1 MKYYS
6 DYSDL
11 QEALAKVD
19 KFGAVTFNSAKTG
32 NMIFE
37 ESQVEMYNKIQR
49 LLNCDAMESA
59 HGYLYNLDPEELT
72 EAEASKVNNLWKL
85 GCEKGFIE
93 DFTEDEEAEDKKDV
107 EECDAVQAQ
116 ASNLTPATPAQQQV
130 AANALQAMRKQ
141 DAFTILYSAMR
152 DGSVKTGEAYSNAIN
167 PRSAKMDVIS
177 QLERAGYSNISIL
190 AIECGDPDCCGA
202 DCANTY
208 VKQADMTPVATQSV
222 AEIPDY
228 AEEADVNEAIDNKTI
243 TVDSEVIEDV
253 DKYCE
258 EMTKKYK
265 GLTFTTKYPKEGYNG
280 GIPEIVAS
288 GKEALLK
295 KWYIADYCGADNE
308 KDALNGMHWK
318 DIFDESEL
326 SEADVNEADKADDA
340 EKADDKEADK
350 EDADKKEDAEADKKE
365 DKKSEKA
372 EEPDEKLKDDADAE
386 KKAADAEDDDK
397 LDAAEKTALKDSY
410 KKAFKAA
417 MLKCKFE
424 DRAFDDLS
432 LDEKVTFFTE
442 LSKAWN
448 KADPSKFM
456 DDKELSQ
463 LEKITV
469 KK

>member
-107 EECDAVQAQ
+107 KECDAVQAQ

-202 DCANTY
+202 DCVNTY

-228 AEEADVNEAIDNKTI
+228 AADVSVEAEEDKDVSETEN
-243 TVDSEVIEDV
+243 VD
-253 DKYCE
+253 
-258 EMTKKYK
+258 
-265 GLTFTTKYPKEGYNG
+265 
-280 GIPEIVAS
+280 
-288 GKEALLK
+288 
-295 KWYIADYCGADNE
+295 
-308 KDALNGMHWK
+308 
-318 DIFDESEL
+318 
-326 SEADVNEADKADDA
+326 EADKKEDDAADDT

-350 EDADKKEDAEADKKE
+350 TDDTDKEDVDKEEDAEADKKE

-386 KKAADAEDDDK
+386 KKAADAEDDEK

>member
-107 EECDAVQAQ
+107 KECDAVQAQ

-141 DAFTILYSAMR
+141 DAFTVLYSAMR

-228 AEEADVNEAIDNKTI
+228 AADVSVEAEEDKD
-243 TVDSEVIEDV
+243 DSETENV
-253 DKYCE
+253 D
-258 EMTKKYK
+258 
-265 GLTFTTKYPKEGYNG
+265 
-280 GIPEIVAS
+280 
-288 GKEALLK
+288 
-295 KWYIADYCGADNE
+295 
-308 KDALNGMHWK
+308 
-318 DIFDESEL
+318 
-326 SEADVNEADKADDA
+326 EADKKEDDAADDT

-350 EDADKKEDAEADKKE
+350 EDADKEDTDKEEDAEADKKE
-365 DKKSEKA
+365 EKSEKA

-386 KKAADAEDDDK
+386 EKAADAEDDEK

-424 DRAFDDLS
+424 DRAFDDLN

>member
-85 GCEKGFIE
+85 GCKKGFIE
-93 DFTEDEEAEDKKDV
+93 DFTEDEEAEDKEDV

-152 DGSVKTGEAYSNAIN
+152 NGSVKTGEAYSNAIN

-208 VKQADMTPVATQSV
+208 VKQADMTPVATQS
-222 AEIPDY
+222 ATEIPDY
-228 AEEADVNEAIDNKTI
+228 AADVSVEAEEDKD
-243 TVDSEVIEDV
+243 DSETENV
-253 DKYCE
+253 D
-258 EMTKKYK
+258 
-265 GLTFTTKYPKEGYNG
+265 
-280 GIPEIVAS
+280 
-288 GKEALLK
+288 
-295 KWYIADYCGADNE
+295 
-308 KDALNGMHWK
+308 
-318 DIFDESEL
+318 
-326 SEADVNEADKADDA
+326 EADKKEDDAADDA

-350 EDADKKEDAEADKKE
+350 EEDADKEDAETDKKE
-365 DKKSEKA
+365 EKSEKA

-386 KKAADAEDDDK
+386 KKAADAEDDEK

-424 DRAFDDLS
+424 DRAFEDLT
-432 LDEKVTFFTE
+432 LDEKIQFFTA
-442 LSKAWN
+442 LSTAWGS

-456 DDKELSQ
+456 EPREVEQ
-463 LEKITV
+463 LEKIKV

>member
-85 GCEKGFIE
+85 GCKKGFIE
-93 DFTEDEEAEDKKDV
+93 DFTEDEEAEDKEDV
-107 EECDAVQAQ
+107 EECDAVKVQ

-228 AEEADVNEAIDNKTI
+228 AEDVSLEAEEDKD
-243 TVDSEVIEDV
+243 DSETENV
-253 DKYCE
+253 D
-258 EMTKKYK
+258 
-265 GLTFTTKYPKEGYNG
+265 
-280 GIPEIVAS
+280 
-288 GKEALLK
+288 
-295 KWYIADYCGADNE
+295 
-308 KDALNGMHWK
+308 
-318 DIFDESEL
+318 
-326 SEADVNEADKADDA
+326 EADKKEDDAADDT

-350 EDADKKEDAEADKKE
+350 AEDADKEEDAEADKKE

-372 EEPDEKLKDDADAE
+372 EEPDEELKDDADAE
-386 KKAADAEDDDK
+386 KKADDAEDDEK

-424 DRAFDDLS
+424 DRAFEDLT
-432 LDEKVTFFTE
+432 LDEKIQFFTA
-442 LSKAWN
+442 LSTAWGS

-456 DDKELSQ
+456 EPKEVEQ
-463 LEKITV
+463 LEKIKV

>member
-1 MKYYS
+1 MKYYN

-93 DFTEDEEAEDKKDV
+93 DFTEDEETEDKKDV
-107 EECDAVQAQ
+107 KECDAVQAQ

-152 DGSVKTGEAYSNAIN
+152 NGSVKTGEAYSNAIN

-228 AEEADVNEAIDNKTI
+228 AADISVEAEEDKDVSETEN
-243 TVDSEVIEDV
+243 VD
-253 DKYCE
+253 
-258 EMTKKYK
+258 
-265 GLTFTTKYPKEGYNG
+265 
-280 GIPEIVAS
+280 
-288 GKEALLK
+288 
-295 KWYIADYCGADNE
+295 
-308 KDALNGMHWK
+308 
-318 DIFDESEL
+318 
-326 SEADVNEADKADDA
+326 EADKKEDDAADDA

-350 EDADKKEDAEADKKE
+350 VEDADKEDAEADKKE
-365 DKKSEKA
+365 DKKFEKA
-372 EEPDEKLKDDADAE
+372 EEPDEKLKDDANAE
-386 KKAADAEDDDK
+386 KKAADAEDDEK

-456 DDKELSQ
+456 NDNELSQ

>member
-93 DFTEDEEAEDKKDV
+93 DFTEDEEAEDKEDV

-130 AANALQAMRKQ
+130 AANALKAMRKQ

-190 AIECGDPDCCGA
+190 AIECGDPDCCGT

-208 VKQADMTPVATQSV
+208 VKQADMTPIAAQSV

-228 AEEADVNEAIDNKTI
+228 AADVSFETEEDKDVSETEN
-243 TVDSEVIEDV
+243 VD
-253 DKYCE
+253 
-258 EMTKKYK
+258 
-265 GLTFTTKYPKEGYNG
+265 
-280 GIPEIVAS
+280 
-288 GKEALLK
+288 
-295 KWYIADYCGADNE
+295 
-308 KDALNGMHWK
+308 
-318 DIFDESEL
+318 
-326 SEADVNEADKADDA
+326 EADKKEDDAADDA

-350 EDADKKEDAEADKKE
+350 ADDADKEEDAEADKE
-365 DKKSEKA
+365 EEKSEKA

-386 KKAADAEDDDK
+386 KKADDAEDDEK

>member
-93 DFTEDEEAEDKKDV
+93 DFTEDEEVEDKNDV
-107 EECDAVQAQ
+107 KECDAVQAQ

-228 AEEADVNEAIDNKTI
+228 AADISVEAEEDKDVSETEN
-243 TVDSEVIEDV
+243 VD
-253 DKYCE
+253 
-258 EMTKKYK
+258 
-265 GLTFTTKYPKEGYNG
+265 
-280 GIPEIVAS
+280 
-288 GKEALLK
+288 
-295 KWYIADYCGADNE
+295 
-308 KDALNGMHWK
+308 
-318 DIFDESEL
+318 
-326 SEADVNEADKADDA
+326 EADKKEDNAADDT
-340 EKADDKEADK
+340 EKADDKEADNADDTDK
-350 EDADKKEDAEADKKE
+350 EDADKEDAEADKKE
-365 DKKSEKA
+365 EKSEKA

-386 KKAADAEDDDK
+386 KKAADAEDDEK

-424 DRAFDDLS
+424 DRAFDDLN

>member
-37 ESQVEMYNKIQR
+37 ESQVEMYNKIQK

-85 GCEKGFIE
+85 GCKKGFIE
-93 DFTEDEEAEDKKDV
+93 DFTEDEETKDKEDV

-202 DCANTY
+202 DCSNTY
-208 VKQADMTPVATQSV
+208 VKQADMTPVATETP
-222 AEIPDY
+222 ADAIPDY
-228 AEEADVNEAIDNKTI
+228 AADISVEAEEDKDV
-243 TVDSEVIEDV
+243 
-253 DKYCE
+253 
-258 EMTKKYK
+258 
-265 GLTFTTKYPKEGYNG
+265 
-280 GIPEIVAS
+280 
-288 GKEALLK
+288 
-295 KWYIADYCGADNE
+295 
-308 KDALNGMHWK
+308 
-318 DIFDESEL
+318 
-326 SEADVNEADKADDA
+326 SEAENVDEADKKEDDASDDA

-350 EDADKKEDAEADKKE
+350 AEDADKEEDAEADKKE
-365 DKKSEKA
+365 EKSEKA

-397 LDAAEKTALKDSY
+397 LDAAEKSALKDSY

-424 DRAFDDLS
+424 DRAFEDLT
-432 LDEKVTFFTE
+432 LDEKIQFFTA
-442 LSKAWN
+442 LSTAWGS

-456 DDKELSQ
+456 DDNELSQ

>member
-93 DFTEDEEAEDKKDV
+93 DFTEDEEVEDKKDV
-107 EECDAVQAQ
+107 KECDAVQAQ

-228 AEEADVNEAIDNKTI
+228 AADVSFEAEEDKD
-243 TVDSEVIEDV
+243 DSETENV
-253 DKYCE
+253 D
-258 EMTKKYK
+258 
-265 GLTFTTKYPKEGYNG
+265 
-280 GIPEIVAS
+280 
-288 GKEALLK
+288 
-295 KWYIADYCGADNE
+295 
-308 KDALNGMHWK
+308 
-318 DIFDESEL
+318 
-326 SEADVNEADKADDA
+326 EADKKEDDAADDA

-350 EDADKKEDAEADKKE
+350 EDADKEEDAEADKKE
-365 DKKSEKA
+365 EKSEKA

-386 KKAADAEDDDK
+386 KKADDAEDDEK

>member
-93 DFTEDEEAEDKKDV
+93 DFTEDEEVEDKKDV
-107 EECDAVQAQ
+107 KECDAVQAQ

-228 AEEADVNEAIDNKTI
+228 AADVSVEAEEDKDFSETEN
-243 TVDSEVIEDV
+243 VD
-253 DKYCE
+253 
-258 EMTKKYK
+258 
-265 GLTFTTKYPKEGYNG
+265 
-280 GIPEIVAS
+280 
-288 GKEALLK
+288 
-295 KWYIADYCGADNE
+295 
-308 KDALNGMHWK
+308 
-318 DIFDESEL
+318 
-326 SEADVNEADKADDA
+326 EADKKEDDASDDA
-340 EKADDKEADK
+340 EKVDDKEADK
-350 EDADKKEDAEADKKE
+350 AEDADKEEDAEADKKE

-372 EEPDEKLKDDADAE
+372 EEPDEKLKDDTDTE
-386 KKAADAEDDDK
+386 EKAADAEDDEK

>member
-107 EECDAVQAQ
+107 KECDAVQAQ

-152 DGSVKTGEAYSNAIN
+152 NGSVKTGEAYSNAIN

-228 AEEADVNEAIDNKTI
+228 AADISVEAEEDKDVSETEN
-243 TVDSEVIEDV
+243 VD
-253 DKYCE
+253 
-258 EMTKKYK
+258 
-265 GLTFTTKYPKEGYNG
+265 
-280 GIPEIVAS
+280 
-288 GKEALLK
+288 
-295 KWYIADYCGADNE
+295 
-308 KDALNGMHWK
+308 
-318 DIFDESEL
+318 
-326 SEADVNEADKADDA
+326 EADKKEDDAADDA

-350 EDADKKEDAEADKKE
+350 VEDADKEDAEADKKE

-372 EEPDEKLKDDADAE
+372 EEPDEKLKDDANAE
-386 KKAADAEDDDK
+386 KKAADAEDDEK

-456 DDKELSQ
+456 NDNELSQ

>member
-107 EECDAVQAQ
+107 KECDAVQAQ

-190 AIECGDPDCCGA
+190 AIECGDPDCCGT

-228 AEEADVNEAIDNKTI
+228 AADISVEAEEDKDVSETEN
-243 TVDSEVIEDV
+243 VD
-253 DKYCE
+253 
-258 EMTKKYK
+258 
-265 GLTFTTKYPKEGYNG
+265 
-280 GIPEIVAS
+280 
-288 GKEALLK
+288 
-295 KWYIADYCGADNE
+295 
-308 KDALNGMHWK
+308 
-318 DIFDESEL
+318 
-326 SEADVNEADKADDA
+326 EADKKEDDAADDA

-350 EDADKKEDAEADKKE
+350 ADDTNKEDADKEEDAEADKKE

-386 KKAADAEDDDK
+386 KKAADAEDDEK

>member
-107 EECDAVQAQ
+107 KECDAVQAQ

-228 AEEADVNEAIDNKTI
+228 AADISVEAEEDKDVSETEN
-243 TVDSEVIEDV
+243 VD
-253 DKYCE
+253 
-258 EMTKKYK
+258 
-265 GLTFTTKYPKEGYNG
+265 
-280 GIPEIVAS
+280 
-288 GKEALLK
+288 
-295 KWYIADYCGADNE
+295 
-308 KDALNGMHWK
+308 
-318 DIFDESEL
+318 
-326 SEADVNEADKADDA
+326 EADKKEDDAADDT

-350 EDADKKEDAEADKKE
+350 EDANKEEDAEADKKE

-386 KKAADAEDDDK
+386 KKAADAEDDEK

-424 DRAFDDLS
+424 DRAFEDLT
-432 LDEKVTFFTE
+432 LDEKIQFFTA
-442 LSKAWN
+442 LSTAWGS

-456 DDKELSQ
+456 EPREVEQ
-463 LEKITV
+463 LEKIKV

>member
-37 ESQVEMYNKIQR
+37 ESQVEMYNKIQK

-93 DFTEDEEAEDKKDV
+93 DFTEDEETEDKKDV
-107 EECDAVQAQ
+107 KECDAVQAQ

-152 DGSVKTGEAYSNAIN
+152 NGSVKTGEAYSNAIN

-190 AIECGDPDCCGA
+190 AIECGDPDCCGT

-228 AEEADVNEAIDNKTI
+228 AADISVEAEEDKDVSETEN
-243 TVDSEVIEDV
+243 VD
-253 DKYCE
+253 
-258 EMTKKYK
+258 
-265 GLTFTTKYPKEGYNG
+265 
-280 GIPEIVAS
+280 
-288 GKEALLK
+288 
-295 KWYIADYCGADNE
+295 
-308 KDALNGMHWK
+308 
-318 DIFDESEL
+318 
-326 SEADVNEADKADDA
+326 EADKKEDDVADDA

-350 EDADKKEDAEADKKE
+350 TEDADKEDAEADKKE
-365 DKKSEKA
+365 EKSEKA

-386 KKAADAEDDDK
+386 KKAADAEDDEK

-448 KADPSKFM
+448 KTDPSKFM
-456 DDKELSQ
+456 DSREIQQ
-463 LEKITV
+463 LEKIVV

>member
-1 MKYYS
+1 MKYYN

-107 EECDAVQAQ
+107 KECDAVQAQ

-152 DGSVKTGEAYSNAIN
+152 NGSVKTGEAYSNAIN

-228 AEEADVNEAIDNKTI
+228 AADISVEAEEDKDVSETEN
-243 TVDSEVIEDV
+243 VD
-253 DKYCE
+253 
-258 EMTKKYK
+258 
-265 GLTFTTKYPKEGYNG
+265 
-280 GIPEIVAS
+280 
-288 GKEALLK
+288 
-295 KWYIADYCGADNE
+295 
-308 KDALNGMHWK
+308 
-318 DIFDESEL
+318 
-326 SEADVNEADKADDA
+326 EADKKEDDAADDA

-350 EDADKKEDAEADKKE
+350 VEDADKEDAEADKKE
-365 DKKSEKA
+365 DKKFEKA
-372 EEPDEKLKDDADAE
+372 EEPDEKLKDDANAE
-386 KKAADAEDDDK
+386 KKAADAEDDEK

-456 DDKELSQ
+456 NDNELSQ

>member
-37 ESQVEMYNKIQR
+37 ESQVEMYNKIQK

-85 GCEKGFIE
+85 GCEKGYIE
-93 DFTEDEEAEDKKDV
+93 DFTEDEEAEKKEDV
-107 EECDAVQAQ
+107 DECAAVQAQ

-130 AANALQAMRKQ
+130 AAAALQAMKKQ
-141 DAFTILYSAMR
+141 DAFTVLYSAMR

-202 DCANTY
+202 ECFNTY
-208 VKQADMTPVATQSV
+208 VKQADITPVAVETPTD
-222 AEIPDY
+222 AIPDY
-228 AEEADVNEAIDNKTI
+228 AADNSSAFEAEEDKVDEDDILQNRAHNNHVDEAD
-243 TVDSEVIEDV
+243 
-253 DKYCE
+253 DK
-258 EMTKKYK
+258 KK
-265 GLTFTTKYPKEGYNG
+265 
-280 GIPEIVAS
+280 
-288 GKEALLK
+288 
-295 KWYIADYCGADNE
+295 D
-308 KDALNGMHWK
+308 
-318 DIFDESEL
+318 
-326 SEADVNEADKADDA
+326 DKADNA

-350 EDADKKEDAEADKKE
+350 AEDADKKEE
-365 DKKSEKA
+365 KSEKA
-372 EEPDEKLKDDADAE
+372 EEPDEKLKNDVDAE
-386 KKAADAEDDDK
+386 EKAADAEDDEK

-424 DRAFDDLS
+424 DRAFDSLN

-456 DDKELSQ
+456 DDKELAQ

>member
-93 DFTEDEEAEDKKDV
+93 DFTEDEEAEDKEDV

-130 AANALQAMRKQ
+130 ASNALQAMRKQ

-208 VKQADMTPVATQSV
+208 VKQADMTPVATQP
-222 AEIPDY
+222 ATEIPDY
-228 AEEADVNEAIDNKTI
+228 AADVSVEAEEDKD
-243 TVDSEVIEDV
+243 DSETENV
-253 DKYCE
+253 D
-258 EMTKKYK
+258 
-265 GLTFTTKYPKEGYNG
+265 
-280 GIPEIVAS
+280 
-288 GKEALLK
+288 
-295 KWYIADYCGADNE
+295 
-308 KDALNGMHWK
+308 
-318 DIFDESEL
+318 
-326 SEADVNEADKADDA
+326 EADKKEDDVADDVD
-340 EKADDKEADK
+340 KADDKEADK
-350 EDADKKEDAEADKKE
+350 EE

>member
-107 EECDAVQAQ
+107 KECDAVQAQ
-116 ASNLTPATPAQQQV
+116 VSNLTPATPAQQQV

-190 AIECGDPDCCGA
+190 AIECGDPDCCGT

-228 AEEADVNEAIDNKTI
+228 AADVSFEAEEDKD
-243 TVDSEVIEDV
+243 DSETENV
-253 DKYCE
+253 D
-258 EMTKKYK
+258 
-265 GLTFTTKYPKEGYNG
+265 
-280 GIPEIVAS
+280 
-288 GKEALLK
+288 
-295 KWYIADYCGADNE
+295 
-308 KDALNGMHWK
+308 
-318 DIFDESEL
+318 
-326 SEADVNEADKADDA
+326 EADKKEDDAADDT

-350 EDADKKEDAEADKKE
+350 AEDADKEEDAEADKKE
-365 DKKSEKA
+365 EKSEKA

-386 KKAADAEDDDK
+386 KKADDAEDDDK

>member
-107 EECDAVQAQ
+107 KECDAVQAQ

-228 AEEADVNEAIDNKTI
+228 AADVSVEAEEDKDVSEPENVDEADKKEDDAADDAEKT
-243 TVDSEVIEDV
+243 D
-253 DKYCE
+253 DK
-258 EMTKKYK
+258 
-265 GLTFTTKYPKEGYNG
+265 
-280 GIPEIVAS
+280 
-288 GKEALLK
+288 
-295 KWYIADYCGADNE
+295 
-308 KDALNGMHWK
+308 
-318 DIFDESEL
+318 
-326 SEADVNEADKADDA
+326 EADKADDT
-340 EKADDKEADK
+340 DK
-350 EDADKKEDAEADKKE
+350 EDADKEDAEADKKE

-386 KKAADAEDDDK
+386 KKAADAEDDEK

-424 DRAFDDLS
+424 DRAFDDLN

-463 LEKITV
+463 LEKITI

>member
-107 EECDAVQAQ
+107 KECDAVQAQ

-190 AIECGDPDCCGA
+190 AIECGDPDCCGT
-202 DCANTY
+202 DCVNTY

-228 AEEADVNEAIDNKTI
+228 AADISVEAEEDKDVSETEN
-243 TVDSEVIEDV
+243 VD
-253 DKYCE
+253 
-258 EMTKKYK
+258 
-265 GLTFTTKYPKEGYNG
+265 
-280 GIPEIVAS
+280 
-288 GKEALLK
+288 
-295 KWYIADYCGADNE
+295 
-308 KDALNGMHWK
+308 
-318 DIFDESEL
+318 
-326 SEADVNEADKADDA
+326 EADKKEDDAADDV

-350 EDADKKEDAEADKKE
+350 AENTDKEDAETDKKE
-365 DKKSEKA
+365 EKSEKA

-386 KKAADAEDDDK
+386 KKAADAEDDEK
-397 LDAAEKTALKDSY
+397 LDAAEKTALKDNY

-424 DRAFDDLS
+424 DRAFEDLT
-432 LDEKVTFFTE
+432 LDEKIQFFTA
-442 LSKAWN
+442 LSTAWGSKA
-448 KADPSKFM
+448 DHSKFM
-456 DDKELSQ
+456 EPKEVEQ
-463 LEKITV
+463 LEKIKV

>member
-107 EECDAVQAQ
+107 KECDAVQAQ

-190 AIECGDPDCCGA
+190 AIECGDPDCCGT

-228 AEEADVNEAIDNKTI
+228 AADVSVEAEEDKDVSETEN
-243 TVDSEVIEDV
+243 VD
-253 DKYCE
+253 
-258 EMTKKYK
+258 
-265 GLTFTTKYPKEGYNG
+265 
-280 GIPEIVAS
+280 
-288 GKEALLK
+288 
-295 KWYIADYCGADNE
+295 
-308 KDALNGMHWK
+308 
-318 DIFDESEL
+318 
-326 SEADVNEADKADDA
+326 EADKKEDDAADDA
-340 EKADDKEADK
+340 EKVDDKEADK
-350 EDADKKEDAEADKKE
+350 EEDAETDKKE

-386 KKAADAEDDDK
+386 KKAADAEDDEK

-424 DRAFDDLS
+424 DRAFEDLT
-432 LDEKVTFFTE
+432 LDEKIQFFTA
-442 LSKAWN
+442 LSTAWGS

-456 DDKELSQ
+456 EPREVEQ
-463 LEKITV
+463 LEKIKV

>member
-93 DFTEDEEAEDKKDV
+93 DFTEDEEAEDKEDV

-190 AIECGDPDCCGA
+190 AIECGDPDCCGT

-208 VKQADMTPVATQSV
+208 VKQADMTPVATETPV
-222 AEIPDY
+222 DAIPDY
-228 AEEADVNEAIDNKTI
+228 AADVSFEAEEDKD
-243 TVDSEVIEDV
+243 DSEIENV
-253 DKYCE
+253 D
-258 EMTKKYK
+258 
-265 GLTFTTKYPKEGYNG
+265 
-280 GIPEIVAS
+280 
-288 GKEALLK
+288 
-295 KWYIADYCGADNE
+295 
-308 KDALNGMHWK
+308 
-318 DIFDESEL
+318 
-326 SEADVNEADKADDA
+326 EADKKEDDAADDA

-350 EDADKKEDAEADKKE
+350 ADDADKAEDADKEEDAEADKKE
-365 DKKSEKA
+365 EKSEKA
-372 EEPDEKLKDDADAE
+372 EEPDEKLKDDADTE
-386 KKAADAEDDDK
+386 KKADDAEDDDK

>member
-107 EECDAVQAQ
+107 KECDAVQAQ

-141 DAFTILYSAMR
+141 DAFTVLYSAMR

-228 AEEADVNEAIDNKTI
+228 AADVSVEAEEDKDVSETEN
-243 TVDSEVIEDV
+243 VD
-253 DKYCE
+253 
-258 EMTKKYK
+258 
-265 GLTFTTKYPKEGYNG
+265 
-280 GIPEIVAS
+280 
-288 GKEALLK
+288 
-295 KWYIADYCGADNE
+295 
-308 KDALNGMHWK
+308 
-318 DIFDESEL
+318 
-326 SEADVNEADKADDA
+326 EADKKEDDAADDT

-350 EDADKKEDAEADKKE
+350 EDADKEEDAEADKKE
-365 DKKSEKA
+365 DKKSEKV

-386 KKAADAEDDDK
+386 KKAADAEDDEK

>member
-85 GCEKGFIE
+85 GCKKGFIE
-93 DFTEDEEAEDKKDV
+93 DFTEDEDTEDKEDV
-107 EECDAVQAQ
+107 KECDAVQAQ

-228 AEEADVNEAIDNKTI
+228 AEDVSLEAEEDKD
-243 TVDSEVIEDV
+243 DSETENV
-253 DKYCE
+253 D
-258 EMTKKYK
+258 
-265 GLTFTTKYPKEGYNG
+265 
-280 GIPEIVAS
+280 
-288 GKEALLK
+288 
-295 KWYIADYCGADNE
+295 
-308 KDALNGMHWK
+308 
-318 DIFDESEL
+318 
-326 SEADVNEADKADDA
+326 EADKKEDDA
-340 EKADDKEADK
+340 TDDTEKADDKEADK
-350 EDADKKEDAEADKKE
+350 AEDADKEEDAEADKKE

-386 KKAADAEDDDK
+386 KKADDAEDDEK

-424 DRAFDDLS
+424 DRAFEDLT
-432 LDEKVTFFTE
+432 LDEKIQFFTA
-442 LSKAWN
+442 LSTAWGS

-456 DDKELSQ
+456 EPKEVEQ
-463 LEKITV
+463 LEKIKV

>member
-93 DFTEDEEAEDKKDV
+93 DFTEDEEVEDKNDV
-107 EECDAVQAQ
+107 KECDAVQAQ

-228 AEEADVNEAIDNKTI
+228 AADISVEAEEDKDVSETEN
-243 TVDSEVIEDV
+243 VD
-253 DKYCE
+253 
-258 EMTKKYK
+258 
-265 GLTFTTKYPKEGYNG
+265 
-280 GIPEIVAS
+280 
-288 GKEALLK
+288 
-295 KWYIADYCGADNE
+295 
-308 KDALNGMHWK
+308 
-318 DIFDESEL
+318 
-326 SEADVNEADKADDA
+326 EADKKEDNAADDT
-340 EKADDKEADK
+340 EKADDKEADNADDTDK
-350 EDADKKEDAEADKKE
+350 EDADKEDAEADKKE
-365 DKKSEKA
+365 EKSEKA

-386 KKAADAEDDDK
+386 KKAADAEDDEK

>member
-85 GCEKGFIE
+85 GCKKGFIE
-93 DFTEDEEAEDKKDV
+93 DFTEDEDTEDKEDV
-107 EECDAVQAQ
+107 KECDAVQAQ

-228 AEEADVNEAIDNKTI
+228 AEDVSLEAEEDKD
-243 TVDSEVIEDV
+243 DSETENV
-253 DKYCE
+253 D
-258 EMTKKYK
+258 
-265 GLTFTTKYPKEGYNG
+265 
-280 GIPEIVAS
+280 
-288 GKEALLK
+288 
-295 KWYIADYCGADNE
+295 
-308 KDALNGMHWK
+308 
-318 DIFDESEL
+318 
-326 SEADVNEADKADDA
+326 EADKKEDDAADDA
-340 EKADDKEADK
+340 EKVDDKEADK
-350 EDADKKEDAEADKKE
+350 AEDADKEEDAEADKKE
-365 DKKSEKA
+365 EKSEKA
-372 EEPDEKLKDDADAE
+372 EEPDEKLKDDADDE
-386 KKAADAEDDDK
+386 KKATDAEDDDK
-397 LDAAEKTALKDSY
+397 LDAAEKSALKDSY

-424 DRAFDDLS
+424 DRAFDDLN

>member
-93 DFTEDEEAEDKKDV
+93 DFTEDEEVEDKKDV
-107 EECDAVQAQ
+107 KECDAVQAQ

-228 AEEADVNEAIDNKTI
+228 AADVSVEAEEDKDVSETEN
-243 TVDSEVIEDV
+243 VD
-253 DKYCE
+253 
-258 EMTKKYK
+258 
-265 GLTFTTKYPKEGYNG
+265 
-280 GIPEIVAS
+280 
-288 GKEALLK
+288 
-295 KWYIADYCGADNE
+295 
-308 KDALNGMHWK
+308 
-318 DIFDESEL
+318 
-326 SEADVNEADKADDA
+326 EADKKEDDAADDA

-350 EDADKKEDAEADKKE
+350 AEDADKEEDAETDKKE

-386 KKAADAEDDDK
+386 KKAADAEDDEK

>member
-85 GCEKGFIE
+85 GCKKGFIE
-93 DFTEDEEAEDKKDV
+93 DFTEDEEAEDKEDV
-107 EECDAVQAQ
+107 EECDAVKVQ

-228 AEEADVNEAIDNKTI
+228 AEDVSLEAEEDKD
-243 TVDSEVIEDV
+243 DSETENV
-253 DKYCE
+253 D
-258 EMTKKYK
+258 
-265 GLTFTTKYPKEGYNG
+265 
-280 GIPEIVAS
+280 
-288 GKEALLK
+288 
-295 KWYIADYCGADNE
+295 
-308 KDALNGMHWK
+308 
-318 DIFDESEL
+318 
-326 SEADVNEADKADDA
+326 EADKKEDDAADDT

-350 EDADKKEDAEADKKE
+350 AEDADKEEDAEADKKE

-386 KKAADAEDDDK
+386 KKADDAEDDEK

-424 DRAFDDLS
+424 DRAFEDLT
-432 LDEKVTFFTE
+432 LDEKIQFFTA
-442 LSKAWN
+442 LSTAWGS

-456 DDKELSQ
+456 EPKEVEQ
-463 LEKITV
+463 LEKIKV

>member
-93 DFTEDEEAEDKKDV
+93 DFTEDEEVEDKKDV
-107 EECDAVQAQ
+107 KECDAVQAQ

-228 AEEADVNEAIDNKTI
+228 AADVSVEAEEDKDVSEPENVDEADKKEDDAADDAEKT
-243 TVDSEVIEDV
+243 D
-253 DKYCE
+253 DK
-258 EMTKKYK
+258 
-265 GLTFTTKYPKEGYNG
+265 
-280 GIPEIVAS
+280 
-288 GKEALLK
+288 
-295 KWYIADYCGADNE
+295 
-308 KDALNGMHWK
+308 
-318 DIFDESEL
+318 
-326 SEADVNEADKADDA
+326 EADKADDT
-340 EKADDKEADK
+340 DK
-350 EDADKKEDAEADKKE
+350 EDADKEDAEVDKKE

-372 EEPDEKLKDDADAE
+372 EEPDEKLKDDTDTE
-386 KKAADAEDDDK
+386 EKAADAEDDEK

-424 DRAFDDLS
+424 DRAFEDLT
-432 LDEKVTFFTE
+432 LDEKIQFFTA
-442 LSKAWN
+442 LSTAWGS

-456 DDKELSQ
+456 EPKEVEQ
-463 LEKITV
+463 LEKIKV

>member
-107 EECDAVQAQ
+107 KECDAVQAQ

-141 DAFTILYSAMR
+141 DAFTVLYSAMR

-228 AEEADVNEAIDNKTI
+228 AADVSVEAEEDKDVSETEN
-243 TVDSEVIEDV
+243 VD
-253 DKYCE
+253 
-258 EMTKKYK
+258 
-265 GLTFTTKYPKEGYNG
+265 
-280 GIPEIVAS
+280 
-288 GKEALLK
+288 
-295 KWYIADYCGADNE
+295 
-308 KDALNGMHWK
+308 
-318 DIFDESEL
+318 
-326 SEADVNEADKADDA
+326 EADKKEDDAADDA

-350 EDADKKEDAEADKKE
+350 AEDTDKEDAETDKKE
-365 DKKSEKA
+365 EKSEKV

-386 KKAADAEDDDK
+386 KKAADAEDGEK

>member
-107 EECDAVQAQ
+107 KECDAVQAQ

-228 AEEADVNEAIDNKTI
+228 AADVSVEAEEDKDVSETEN
-243 TVDSEVIEDV
+243 VD
-253 DKYCE
+253 
-258 EMTKKYK
+258 
-265 GLTFTTKYPKEGYNG
+265 
-280 GIPEIVAS
+280 
-288 GKEALLK
+288 
-295 KWYIADYCGADNE
+295 
-308 KDALNGMHWK
+308 
-318 DIFDESEL
+318 
-326 SEADVNEADKADDA
+326 EADKKEDDAADDA

-350 EDADKKEDAEADKKE
+350 ADDTNKEDADKEEDAEADKKE

-372 EEPDEKLKDDADAE
+372 EEPDEKLKDDTDTE
-386 KKAADAEDDDK
+386 EKAANAEDDEK

>member
-93 DFTEDEEAEDKKDV
+93 DFTEDEETEDKEDV

-190 AIECGDPDCCGA
+190 AIECGDPDCCGT

-228 AEEADVNEAIDNKTI
+228 AADVSVEAEEDKDVSETEN
-243 TVDSEVIEDV
+243 VD
-253 DKYCE
+253 
-258 EMTKKYK
+258 
-265 GLTFTTKYPKEGYNG
+265 
-280 GIPEIVAS
+280 
-288 GKEALLK
+288 
-295 KWYIADYCGADNE
+295 
-308 KDALNGMHWK
+308 
-318 DIFDESEL
+318 
-326 SEADVNEADKADDA
+326 EADKKEDDAADDA
-340 EKADDKEADK
+340 EKVDDKEADK
-350 EDADKKEDAEADKKE
+350 EEDAETDKKE

-386 KKAADAEDDDK
+386 KKAADAEDDEK

-424 DRAFDDLS
+424 DRAFEDLT
-432 LDEKVTFFTE
+432 LDEKIQFFTA
-442 LSKAWN
+442 LSTAWGS

-456 DDKELSQ
+456 EPREVEQ
-463 LEKITV
+463 LEKIKV

>member
-107 EECDAVQAQ
+107 KECDAVQAQ

-141 DAFTILYSAMR
+141 DAFTVLYSAMR

-228 AEEADVNEAIDNKTI
+228 AADVSVEAEEDKDVSETEN
-243 TVDSEVIEDV
+243 VD
-253 DKYCE
+253 
-258 EMTKKYK
+258 
-265 GLTFTTKYPKEGYNG
+265 
-280 GIPEIVAS
+280 
-288 GKEALLK
+288 
-295 KWYIADYCGADNE
+295 
-308 KDALNGMHWK
+308 
-318 DIFDESEL
+318 
-326 SEADVNEADKADDA
+326 EADKKEDDAADDA
-340 EKADDKEADK
+340 DKADDKEADK
-350 EDADKKEDAEADKKE
+350 ADDIDKEDADKEEDAEADKKE

-386 KKAADAEDDDK
+386 NKAADAEDDEK